1 MSWEVRIMR
10 SATSFFDMP
19 LMRMQLRRAWPL
31 LAAETLLW
39 IFLLP
44 APLPGF
50 LSGDT
55 GYWIYEQHILES
67 ALKGGVYMAAVFG
80 LFFAILSFFYLF
92 NTRATNCCHALPLR
106 RETLFMTSYL
116 TGLFCQLAALLPAFA
131 LTAYWFLPSSP
142 YTFPH
147 WDVLG
152 RALGGA
158 AMEIVFFYSF
168 AVFCAM
174 FSGQALSAAVFY
186 LVGNSLIAGIELM
199 LRNFAGEYLYGYVNG
214 MLKLGPFSPFFFLV
228 RRMNVYINHEW
239 SEASQRLIPVGSFVS
254 GYSYL
259 YVYAAAGLVF
269 AALALALYRRRKSEM
284 SGSVVAISWAVPV
297 FQYGVA
303 FCAALVLGQASYI
316 LLFGQYRTNGVH
328 SFSGTIMCMLV
339 SGLLGYY
346 ISEALVK
353 KSLRVLHSGARG
365 ACIVALVLT
374 LTGVTLTFDLTGYE
388 GRVPDVR
395 DIETAY
401 VSFGGQTRFDT
412 TDAATLSLIT
422 EAHRAIVA
430 DKSYQQAQASS
441 HTSEDDDES
450 RIYCLSFD
458 YTLKSGVHILR
469 DYRVTLPLADLGVSG
484 TTTEALNALYT
495 CPTAVYS
502 RELHVRFPD
511 ALPDNPNQN
520 FTNTGYYI
528 HDAYSPDGDSSLT
541 YTLTARQAE
550 AVCRAAMEDC
560 ARPAVAQDIFS
571 AQENPSTADTSGISH
586 YRYVELYANV
596 VTFHDD
602 GSSSR
607 SVDTIGFEVTPAMTS
622 TLAVLEEIER
632 TCEPDAS
639 PVSAEEAIP

>member
-10 SATSFFDMP
+10 SATSFFNMP

-31 LAAETLLW
+31 FAAETLLW
-39 IFLLP
+39 LFLLP

-50 LSGDT
+50 LSGET

-106 RETLFMTSYL
+106 RETLFVTSYL

-168 AVFCAM
+168 AVLCVM
-174 FSGQALSAAVFY
+174 FTGQALAVPVFFV
-186 LVGNSLIAGIELM
+186 VGNSLISGLELM
-199 LRNFAGEYLYGYVNG
+199 LRSFAGQFLYGYVDDG
-214 MLKLGPFSPFFFLV
+214 QLSLGPLSPFFFLL
-228 RRMNVYINHEW
+228 RRLNAVI
-239 SEASQRLIPVGSFVS
+239 VGGPPWECELYGFSWLY
-254 GYSYL
+254 GYAL
-259 YVYAAAGLVF
+259 LGLVC
-269 AALALALYRRRKSEM
+269 AALALVLYRARKSEL
-284 SGSVVAISWAVPV
+284 SGSVVAFPWATPV
-297 FQYGVA
+297 FKYGVS
-303 FCAALVLGQASYI
+303 FCAALILGQLSYI
-316 LLFGQYRTNGVH
+316 LFFGQYLPDG
-328 SFSGTIMCMLV
+328 SYSLSGTIMCMLV

-346 ISEALVK
+346 IAEALVK
-353 KSLRVLHSGARG
+353 KSFRVLRSGARG

-430 DKSYQQAQASS
+430 DKSYQQAQAS
-441 HTSEDDDES
+441 HAPEDDDES

-560 ARPAVAQDIFS
+560 ARPAVTQDIFS

-639 PVSAEEAIP
+639 PVPAEEAVP